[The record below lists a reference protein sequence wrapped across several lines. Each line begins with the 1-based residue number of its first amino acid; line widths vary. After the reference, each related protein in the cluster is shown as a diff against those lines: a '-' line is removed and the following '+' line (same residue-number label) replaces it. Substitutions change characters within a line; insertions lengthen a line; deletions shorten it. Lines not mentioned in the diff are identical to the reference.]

1 MRRRLPAAGSDHGT
15 ILLLTI
21 GFALIALCLVLVV
34 TDASKVFLTRRSLV
48 SAADGAALAGV
59 QSLDRDAFYAGN
71 GGSALPL
78 DVEAATAAVRAY
90 VDAAGLADDYADFAV
105 VSVQVTDTEVTVT
118 LRGRSVLPFGA
129 YVGHPDGVVVEATAH
144 ATAPFVN

>member
-1 MRRRLPAAGSDHGT
+1 MAGSDDGT

-59 QSLDRDAFYAGN
+59 QSLDRDAFYAGK
-71 GGSALPL
+71 GGDALPL
-78 DVEAATAAVRAY
+78 DVEAAAAAVRAY

-105 VSVQVTDTEVTVT
+105 VSVQVTGTEVTVT
-118 LRGRSVLPFGA
+118 LRGRSMLPFGA

-144 ATAPFVN
+144 ATAPFVD